1 MSEGLLVLMFLVGGP
16 AFLVFLM
23 FFPVGL
29 WLSAITSGIGLN
41 PITLIAMRFR
51 RVDQGSVIRPLI
63 QGQKAGIDLDLNK
76 LEAHYL
82 ANGNVQNVVNAM
94 ISASK
99 AHIPLNFDQ
108 ATAIDLA
115 GRDVLA
121 AVNMSVNPRVIKT
134 PMITAMCKDGI
145 QVKATARI
153 TVRAKIDKL
162 VGGAGEETILARV
175 GEGICTTIGSAETH
189 KVILENPDEISKY
202 ILQKGLDANT
212 AFDIISVDIADVDVG
227 KNIGAELSIERA
239 EADKRIAEAKASE
252 RRAMAAAKTQ
262 EMIAYEQEMKAE
274 VVKAQAAVPMA
285 LAEAIRTGNM
295 GAMDYYKLKN
305 LEADTQM
312 RTSFGG
318 GGSSEGGA

>member
-29 WLSAITSGIGLN
+29 WLSCITSGIGLN
-41 PITLIAMRFR
+41 PVTLIAMRFR
-51 RVDQGSVIRPLI
+51 RVDQGSVVRPLI

-99 AHIPLNFDQ
+99 AHIPLSFDQ

-252 RRAMAAAKTQ
+252 RRAMANAKTQ

-274 VVKAQAAVPMA
+274 VVKAQAAVPNA
-285 LAEAIRTGNM
+285 LAEAIRSGNM

-312 RTSFGG
+312 RNNFGG
-318 GGSSEGGA
+318 GGNTEGGS